1 MNVGVLGYGTVSKA
15 LLKLLNKTDHVKSG
29 INVVRV
35 LRRRGKATKDFMTD
49 DPQEIL
55 ENDDIDVVVELMG
68 GIHPAYEYIRAAL
81 NSGKHVISANKAL
94 FNVYGDELSALARK
108 KKVGLLLSAACGGGI
123 PIQPTILENKP
134 LGIQAISGIL
144 NGTCNYILDEMETNG
159 IDFSTALKQAQK
171 LGYAEADP
179 SSDIDGMD
187 TLYKIRLAIAVG
199 LNTWVDQES
208 ILIEGIRHIQAQD
221 VEEIK
226 KLGYRVRLIAKGEK
240 VKKHL
245 HMSVEPTLVKEH
257 SAEANILQNYNIAV
271 ITPERGNL
279 VYLSGQGAGGEPTA
293 NNVLRDLFY
302 TRAGQSEMLPETTTH
317 KPAKNEELKSQYF
330 IRLEKGLKINP
341 EWIEKTWD
349 IDNKQYILTPT
360 ISSFEVHKVLHL
372 LRESGEVFFAKV
384 SEA

>member
-1 MNVGVLGYGTVSKA
+1 MNVGVLGYGTVSRS

-159 IDFSTALKQAQK
+159 IEFNQALKQAQK

-208 ILIEGIRHIQAQD
+208 ILLEGIRHIQSQD
-221 VEEIK
+221 VLEIK

-240 VKKHL
+240 QKKHL
-245 HMSVEPTLVKEH
+245 HMSVEPTLVKEG

-293 NNVLRDLFY
+293 TNVLRDLFY
-302 TRAGQSEMLPETTTH
+302 TRAGQREMLPELTTH
-317 KPAKNEELKSQYF
+317 KPAKNEELQAKYF
-330 IRLEKGLKINP
+330 IRLSKDLSINS
-341 EWIEKTWD
+341 EWIDQKWYVED
-349 IDNKQYILTPT
+349 KQYFLTKS
-360 ISSFEVHKVLHL
+360 ISSFEVHKALHL
-372 LRESGEVFFAKV
+372 LREKGELFFARV
-384 SEA
+384 SE